1 MASTV
6 VRVEEKIHTILREWS
21 DEQDKSIGQ
30 VVSELVEQH
39 QRTRFW
45 RLVHDDYAR
54 LQSDPAAW
62 NQYRDEVA
70 FFEGGSMD
78 GLEHEEPYY
87 TPQEEEEIRAHAR
100 SQGW

>member
-6 VRVEEKIHTILREWS
+6 IRVEEKVHATLREWS

-30 VVSELVEQH
+30 VVSDLVEQ
-39 QRTRFW
+39 QRRAQFW
-45 RLVHDDYAR
+45 RQVHDDYTR
-54 LQSDPAAW
+54 LRSDPAAW
-62 NQYRDEVA
+62 KEYQDEVTLL
-70 FFEGGSMD
+70 EGGSMD
-78 GLEHEEPYY
+78 GLENEEPYY